1 MSSGTASSN
10 QRGCEDYCDIGV
22 AMLREFARSKR
33 TEQDHS
39 QRVKAGNAFD
49 KLLQLIN
56 VRVTLAQQ
64 REARA

>member
-1 MSSGTASSN
+1 
-10 QRGCEDYCDIGV
+10 
-22 AMLREFARSKR
+22 MLREFARSKR